1 LFLINQMEN
10 MMSESVADIRGKV
23 VLITGGA
30 QGIGGATAEL
40 CAQRGARVIIA
51 DVKAEQG
58 QTLAAAIRDQGGD
71 AVFHQV
77 DVRSHDQVKDLFDKV
92 RASHSRL
99 DVLIGA
105 AGVLQG
111 QYLQPEE
118 FPVETFEFVMDVNV
132 IGMFLA
138 TKYATPLLVESKG
151 VMILIAS
158 GAGVTG
164 GSSSLAYG
172 ASKGAVNGLGMT
184 LERHLAKRGVR
195 VNVVCPGGIATEMK
209 LGVIKTESERSGR
222 DFDQA
227 VADSHLG
234 EPAGVARL
242 LAFLASDEA
251 DYVRQRMWTR

>member
-1 LFLINQMEN
+1 
-10 MMSESVADIRGKV
+10 MSEPVADIRGKV
-23 VLITGGA
+23 MLITGGA

-92 RASHSRL
+92 RASHGRL

-132 IGMFLA
+132 VGMFLA

-222 DFDQA
+222 DFDEA
-227 VADSHLG
+227 VANSHLG

>member
-1 LFLINQMEN
+1 MTEP
-10 MMSESVADIRGKV
+10 VADIRGKV
-23 VLITGGA
+23 ILITGGA
-30 QGIGGATAEL
+30 QGIGGAAAQL
-40 CAQRGARVIIA
+40 CAERGARVIIA
-51 DVKAEQG
+51 DIKAETG
-58 QTLAAAIRDQGGD
+58 EAHAAAIRANGGD
-71 AVFHQV
+71 ATFHRV
-77 DVRSHDQVKDLFDKV
+77 DVRDAAQMEALFDAV
-92 RASHSRL
+92 GASHGRL

-118 FPVETFEFVMDVNV
+118 FPLETFEFVLDVNV
-132 IGMFLA
+132 VGMFLA
-138 TKYATPLLVESKG
+138 ARYATPLLAESKG

-184 LERHLAKRGVR
+184 LERHLANRGIR

-209 LGVIKTESERSGR
+209 LGVIKTETERSGR
-222 DFDQA
+222 NFEQA
-227 VADSHLG
+227 VAESHLG
-234 EPAGVARL
+234 DPIGVARL

>member
-1 LFLINQMEN
+1 MTEP
-10 MMSESVADIRGKV
+10 VADIRGKV
-23 VLITGGA
+23 ILITGGA

-40 CAQRGARVIIA
+40 CAARGARVIIA
-51 DVKAEQG
+51 DIKAEQG
-58 QTLAAAIRDQGGD
+58 QTLATVIRDRGGD
-71 AVFHQV
+71 ATFHQV
-77 DVRSHDQVKDLFDKV
+77 DVRDAGQVEALFDTV
-92 RASHSRL
+92 RTSHGRL

-118 FPVETFEFVMDVNV
+118 FPLETFEFVMDVNV
-132 IGMFLA
+132 KGMFLA
-138 TKYATPLLVESKG
+138 TKYATPLLAESKG

-164 GSSSLAYG
+164 GSSSIAYG
-172 ASKGAVNGLGMT
+172 TSKGAVNGLGMT
-184 LERHLAKRGVR
+184 LERHLANRGIR

-234 EPAGVARL
+234 EPAGVARI

-251 DYVRQRMWTR
+251 DYIRQRMWTR